1 VRFATGFLRSLSSVP
16 ALANFLG
23 SLYFVYEAIERL
35 SSESTHPAVQKM
47 HFPEL
52 HRMPPLAKDMEYFFG
67 DEWKSSLVPSEATLA
82 YVSRIEEVA
91 REKPYLLVSHMFTRY
106 LGDLFG
112 GRMMAPMVRT
122 SLSLPPEATHFYVFE
137 EVPNPKA
144 FIDTWYTQ
152 LNTLE
157 LSEAEQQEMVDEA
170 NRAFRWREQNASHGP
185 SFAQI

>member
-1 VRFATGFLRSLSSVP
+1 
-16 ALANFLG
+16 
-23 SLYFVYEAIERL
+23 
-35 SSESTHPAVQKM
+35 
-47 HFPEL
+47 
-52 HRMPPLAKDMEYFFG
+52 
-67 DEWKSSLVPSEATLA
+67 
-82 YVSRIEEVA
+82 
-91 REKPYLLVSHMFTRY
+91 
-106 LGDLFG
+106 
-112 GRMMAPMVRT
+112 MMAPMVRT